1 MLLLFDKIF
10 CNFAA
15 IKELASA
22 PLPHCV
28 FGHTDRLKNP

>member
-15 IKELASA
+15 IKEMLAA
-22 PLPHCV
+22 RLPHCV
-28 FGHTDRLKNP
+28 FGHTGRLKNP